1 MDIRYNEAGKFEET
15 RFEKIHNVI
24 FNTSQEASIAVAQEI
39 ATLIRRKIEL
49 NELCVLGLAT
59 GSSPIKV
66 YEELVRMHE
75 EEDLSFANVV
85 TFNLDEYY
93 PMDKSNVQSY
103 HYFMQEHLFKY
114 VDIRPENIHIPDGK
128 IGAEVLNDYCVDYE
142 MKIKSF
148 GGIDFQLLGIGRTGH
163 VGFNEP
169 GSHLNSGTR
178 KIILD
183 HRNRLTAKKLIK

>member
-1 MDIRYNEAGKFEET
+1 MNADIYNGSMDIRYNEAGKFEET

-39 ATLIRRKIEL
+39 ANLIRRKIEL
-49 NELCVLGLAT
+49 NVMCVLGLAT

-103 HYFMQEHLFKY
+103 HYFMQEHLFQT
-114 VDIRPENIHIPDGK
+114 
-128 IGAEVLNDYCVDYE
+128 
-142 MKIKSF
+142 S
-148 GGIDFQLLGIGRTGH
+148 
-163 VGFNEP
+163 
-169 GSHLNSGTR
+169 
-178 KIILD
+178 
-183 HRNRLTAKKLIK
+183 

>member
-1 MDIRYNEAGKFEET
+1 
-15 RFEKIHNVI
+15 
-24 FNTSQEASIAVAQEI
+24 
-39 ATLIRRKIEL
+39 
-49 NELCVLGLAT
+49 
-59 GSSPIKV
+59 
-66 YEELVRMHE
+66 MHE

>member
-1 MDIRYNEAGKFEET
+1 M
-15 RFEKIHNVI
+15 
-24 FNTSQEASIAVAQEI
+24 
-39 ATLIRRKIEL
+39 
-49 NELCVLGLAT
+49 LGLAK

-183 HRNRLTAKKLIK
+183 HRNRLTANKLIK

>member
-1 MDIRYNEAGKFEET
+1 M
-15 RFEKIHNVI
+15 
-24 FNTSQEASIAVAQEI
+24 
-39 ATLIRRKIEL
+39 
-49 NELCVLGLAT
+49 LGLAT